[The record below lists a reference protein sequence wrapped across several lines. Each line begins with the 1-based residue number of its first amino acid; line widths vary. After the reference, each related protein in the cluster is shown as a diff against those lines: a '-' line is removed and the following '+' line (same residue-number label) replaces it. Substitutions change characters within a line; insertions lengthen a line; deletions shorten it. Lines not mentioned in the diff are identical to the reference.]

1 MIRIITA
8 AALLLPAALAAQMA
22 PAATGASRPQPVAIA
37 NTIPAARDVAYPG
50 TITLS
55 VDASDVS
62 RGIFRVV
69 ETIPVRPGPLVL
81 LYPAWLPGDHAP
93 QGAID
98 KLAGLTISAA
108 GPASVAGRPL
118 AWRRDTIDLH
128 AFHIDVPAGVSD
140 LDVRFNFLSATHEDQ
155 GPVVMTPNIL
165 ALEWISTLVYPA
177 GHFLRDIMV
186 SADATFPAGWT
197 AASALRSRDALD
209 RGGTVHYATVALDT
223 LGDSPVFAGRYARAE
238 ALSPDVTLNLF
249 ADRPDQLAAKPEQI
263 AAHKALVAQAT
274 RLFGAQHYD
283 HYDFLLALSDRIDGF
298 GLEHH
303 RSSEDQGP
311 PDYFLDWDASAH
323 ARDLLPHEFTHSWN
337 GKFRRPA
344 DLWTPDWRTPMQ
356 NSLLWVYEGQTEYW
370 GHVLAARSGL
380 VSADDTRDRF
390 AATAADY
397 VSQAGRAW
405 RPLAD
410 TTNEEIM
417 SNRRPQPFI
426 SYQRGEDYYEEGA
439 LIWLDADT
447 LIRERSGGKRSL
459 DDVARRF
466 FGDRDRDWGEVTY
479 RFADVVAAL
488 NAVEPYDWA
497 SFLHTRVDTVAPP
510 PPLDGITR
518 GGYRLIF
525 TDEPGKLWSAREKDR
540 EVVDLSHS
548 LGLIIGKS
556 ALVKG
561 VRWGSP
567 AFAAG
572 VSAGSTLIAIDGSKY
587 DDDDLKRVIT
597 AAKGTTRPIALLIQQ
612 GNQFRTV
619 DVAWTGG
626 LRYPHLERTGKGPA
640 SLDALIA
647 ARP

>member
-1 MIRIITA
+1 
-8 AALLLPAALAAQMA
+8 
-22 PAATGASRPQPVAIA
+22 
-37 NTIPAARDVAYPG
+37 
-50 TITLS
+50 
-55 VDASDVS
+55 
-62 RGIFRVV
+62 
-69 ETIPVRPGPLVL
+69 
-81 LYPAWLPGDHAP
+81 
-93 QGAID
+93 
-98 KLAGLTISAA
+98 
-108 GPASVAGRPL
+108 
-118 AWRRDTIDLH
+118 
-128 AFHIDVPAGVSD
+128 
-140 LDVRFNFLSATHEDQ
+140 
-155 GPVVMTPNIL
+155 
-165 ALEWISTLVYPA
+165 
-177 GHFLRDIMV
+177 
-186 SADATFPAGWT
+186 
-197 AASALRSRDALD
+197 
-209 RGGTVHYATVALDT
+209 
-223 LGDSPVFAGRYARAE
+223 
-238 ALSPDVTLNLF
+238 
-249 ADRPDQLAAKPEQI
+249 
-263 AAHKALVAQAT
+263 
-274 RLFGAQHYD
+274 
-283 HYDFLLALSDRIDGF
+283 
-298 GLEHH
+298 
-303 RSSEDQGP
+303 
-311 PDYFLDWDASAH
+311 
-323 ARDLLPHEFTHSWN
+323 
-337 GKFRRPA
+337 
-344 DLWTPDWRTPMQ
+344 MQ

-380 VSADDTRDRF
+380 VSAEDTRDRF
-390 AATAADY
+390 AATAAYY

-488 NAVEPYDWA
+488 NAVEPYDWTG
-497 SFLHTRVDTVAPP
+497 FLHTRVDTVAPP

-518 GGYRLIF
+518 GGYHLIF

-561 VRWGSP
+561 ARWGSP

-572 VSAGSTLIAIDGSKY
+572 VSVGSTLIAIDGSKY